1 MSIVRMGMSE
11 DDKFGAGYDAIFGTK
26 PAKGKKA
33 AKGGAPAKPGAK
45 AEKKDAPKKGAKK
58 K

>member
-33 AKGGAPAKPGAK
+33 AKGSTTKTPAKG
-45 AEKKDAPKKGAKK
+45 EKKDAKKGKK

>member
-11 DDKFGAGYDAIFGTK
+11 DDKFGAGYDAIFGAK
-26 PAKGKKA
+26 PAKAKKA
-33 AKGGAPAKPGAK
+33 AKGPAAGKAPAK
-45 AEKKDAPKKGAKK
+45 AEKKDAKKGAKK

>member
-11 DDKFGAGYDAIFGTK
+11 DDKFGAGYDAIFGPK
-26 PAKGKKA
+26 PKKAKA
-33 AKGGAPAKPGAK
+33 AKKSAKEDK
-45 AEKKDAPKKGAKK
+45 KKDEKKKDEKK

>member
-11 DDKFGAGYDAIFGTK
+11 DDKFGAGYDAIFGAR
-26 PAKGKKA
+26 PAKGKKPAKGSA
-33 AKGGAPAKPGAK
+33 AKAPAKG
-45 AEKKDAPKKGAKK
+45 EKKDAAKKGEKK

>member
-11 DDKFGAGYDAIFGTK
+11 DDKFGAGYDAIFGPKPKKTK
-26 PAKGKKA
+26 AKKTAKDDKK
-33 AKGGAPAKPGAK
+33 KD
-45 AEKKDAPKKGAKK
+45 EKKKDEKK

>member
-26 PAKGKKA
+26 PKKA
-33 AKGGAPAKPGAK
+33 AKKAPKQAAKGDK
-45 AEKKDAPKKGAKK
+45 KDEKKKDEKK

>member
-11 DDKFGAGYDAIFGTK
+11 DDKFGAGYDAIFGAK
-26 PAKGKKA
+26 PAKGKKSGKGAA
-33 AKGGAPAKPGAK
+33 AKTPAK
-45 AEKKDAPKKGAKK
+45 AEKKDAKKGTKK